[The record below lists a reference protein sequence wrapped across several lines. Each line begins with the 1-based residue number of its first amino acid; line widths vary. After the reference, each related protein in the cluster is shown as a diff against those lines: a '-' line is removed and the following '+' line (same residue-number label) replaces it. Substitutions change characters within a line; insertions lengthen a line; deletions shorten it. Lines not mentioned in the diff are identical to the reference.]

1 MNQSNQTRVENI
13 GPQLVWR
20 NFQKLL
26 DTPRPSYHEDAVQ
39 TLMLLFG
46 KSLGLESYR
55 DDVNNI
61 IIKKPGQLGGENSA
75 PIILQGHLDMVAQ
88 KNEGNDHDFKKD
100 PITTVIDGDWVRAN
114 GTTLGA
120 DNGIGCAFA
129 MGLLE
134 SKDIAHPPLECVFT
148 ACEEAGMHGAI
159 GLKGHHFDGKVMLNL
174 DTEEED
180 ELIIGCAGGV
190 DLIFDTEFTTS
201 ESDLEFSQ
209 LAIKGLKG
217 GHSGIDIHR
226 GRLNANKLIPEA
238 LKGLPSLRIASITGG
253 SLRNAIA
260 REAFVKFYASTE
272 DLNSLRGRLETLWQK
287 NQEAEAG
294 IKFEISSL
302 AQKQSALSTDDSNK
316 ILTAIE
322 NCFHGVKAWDQNF
335 EGVVETSTNL
345 GVITLEEGKFSM
357 ANLIRSSSEDARDS
371 FAQEMINTQA
381 GLNHTLEGAYP
392 GWTPNPESKV
402 LALTSEAFKELRGKA
417 PIISSIHAGLECGI
431 LSKAM
436 PDVDIISF
444 GPTITGAHSPDEQV
458 SITSVEKTWEL
469 FLNLVKRLI

>member
-1 MNQSNQTRVENI
+1 MNQSNQSRVENLE
-13 GPQLVWR
+13 PKLVWA

-26 DTPRPSYHEDAVQ
+26 DTPRPSYHEEGVQ

-46 KSLGLESYR
+46 KSLGLETYL
-55 DDVNNI
+55 DDVNNV
-61 IIKKPGQLGGENSA
+61 IIKKAGQLGGENSR
-75 PIILQGHLDMVAQ
+75 PVILQGHLDMVAQ
-88 KNEGNDHDFKKD
+88 KNEGNPHDFKND

-134 SKDIAHPPLECVFT
+134 SKDIPHPPLECVFT

-190 DLIFDTEFTTS
+190 DLIFEKTFEVQATS
-201 ESDLEFSQ
+201 NKAYQ

-238 LKGLPSLRIASITGG
+238 LSTMESLELISIKGG

-260 REAFVKFYASTE
+260 REAFVELCATE
-272 DLNSLRGRLETLWQK
+272 DDISKLRGQLENMWQAYHK
-287 NQEAEAG
+287 TEAG
-294 IKFEISSL
+294 IKFEITNL
-302 AQKQSALSTDDSNK
+302 ENSALAVSKTDSQS
-316 ILTAIE
+316 ILSALE
-322 NCFHGVKAWDQNF
+322 NCFHGVKAWDKNF

-345 GVITLEEGKFSM
+345 GVVKLEAGAFSM
-357 ANLIRSSSEDARDS
+357 ANLIRSSSEEARDN
-371 FAQEMINTQA
+371 FANEMISV
-381 GLNHTLEGAYP
+381 LNDLEYNLEGAYP
-392 GWTPNPESKV
+392 GWKPNPDSKI
-402 LALTSEAFKELRGKA
+402 LAITSEAFSELRGKA
-417 PIISSIHAGLECGI
+417 AKISSIHAGLECGI

-444 GPTITGAHSPDEQV
+444 GPTITGAHSPDEQC
-458 SITSVEKTWEL
+458 SINSVEKTWLL
-469 FLNLVKRLI
+469 FLDIIKRLI

>member
-1 MNQSNQTRVENI
+1 MNQSRVE
-13 GPQLVWR
+13 QLSPKYVWS

-26 DTPRPSYHEDAVQ
+26 DTPRPSYHEEAVQ
-39 TLMLLFG
+39 TLLLLFG
-46 KSLGLESYR
+46 KSLGLETYR
-55 DDVNNI
+55 DEVNNV

-75 PIILQGHLDMVAQ
+75 PVILQGHLDMVAQ
-88 KNEGNDHDFKKD
+88 KNEGNPHDFKKD
-100 PITTVIDGDWVRAN
+100 PITTFIDGDWVRAN

-134 SKDIAHPPLECVFT
+134 SKDIPHPPLECVFT

-159 GLKGHHFDGKVMLNL
+159 GLKGDHFDGKIMLNL

-190 DLIFDTEFTTS
+190 DLIFEK
-201 ESDLEFSQ
+201 EFSEGQ
-209 LAIKGLKG
+209 ANGVHQRVAIKGLKG

-226 GRLNANKLIPEA
+226 GRLNANKLIPEVFA
-238 LKGLPSLRIASITGG
+238 GVDDIQLVSIKGG

-260 REAFVKFYASTE
+260 REAFVDFYTSE
-272 DLNSLRGRLETLWQK
+272 ESLLKIRGNFESLWEK

-294 IKFEISSL
+294 LKFELSSISEE
-302 AQKQSALSTDDSNK
+302 ASALSLEDSK
-316 ILTAIE
+316 LLLSAIT
-322 NCFHGVKAWDQNF
+322 NCHHGVKAWDEHF

-345 GVITLEEGKFSM
+345 GVIVLEAGKFSM
-357 ANLIRSSSEDARDS
+357 ANLIRSASEDARDS
-371 FAQEMINTQA
+371 FAQEMISAQNA
-381 GLNHTLEGAYP
+381 LNSNAILEGAYP
-392 GWTPNPESKV
+392 GWKPNPESKILSV
-402 LALTSEAFKELRGKA
+402 TGEAFKDLRGQA
-417 PIISSIHAGLECGI
+417 PKISSIHAGLECGI

-458 SITSVEKTWEL
+458 SISSVEKTWLL
-469 FLNLVKRLI
+469 FLEVIKRLM

>member
-1 MNQSNQTRVENI
+1 MNQSRVD
-13 GPQLVWR
+13 QLSPKYVWS

-26 DTPRPSYHEDAVQ
+26 DTPRPSYHEEAVQ
-39 TLMLLFG
+39 TLLLLFG
-46 KSLGLESYR
+46 KSLGLETYR
-55 DDVNNI
+55 DEVNNV

-88 KNEGNDHDFKKD
+88 KNEGNLHDFKID
-100 PITTVIDGDWVRAN
+100 PITTIIDGDWVRAN

-159 GLKGHHFDGKVMLNL
+159 GLKGDHFEGKIMLNL

-190 DLIFDTEFTTS
+190 DLIFEKEFN
-201 ESDLEFSQ
+201 Q
-209 LAIKGLKG
+209 IAAKGVRQRIAIKGLKG

-226 GRLNANKLIPEA
+226 GRLNANKLIPNVFA
-238 LKGLPSLRIASITGG
+238 GVDDIQLVSIKGG

-260 REAFVKFYASTE
+260 REAFVDFYTSE
-272 DLNSLRGRLETLWQK
+272 VNLPKIRENFESLWEK
-287 NQEAEAG
+287 NQHAEG
-294 IKFEISSL
+294 GLKFEL
-302 AQKQSALSTDDSNK
+302 ATLNEEANALSIEDSK
-316 ILTAIE
+316 LVLSAIS
-322 NCFHGVKAWDQNF
+322 NCQHGVKAWDQHF

-345 GVITLEEGKFSM
+345 GVITLEAGKFNM
-357 ANLIRSSSEDARDS
+357 ANLIRSASEEARDN
-371 FAQEMINTQA
+371 FAQEMISAQKDLDGKA
-381 GLNHTLEGAYP
+381 ILEGAYP
-392 GWTPNPESKV
+392 GWKPNPESKILSITGEV
-402 LALTSEAFKELRGKA
+402 FKDLRGKA
-417 PIISSIHAGLECGI
+417 PKISSIHAGLECGI

-458 SITSVEKTWEL
+458 SIASVEKTWLL
-469 FLNLVKRLI
+469 FLEVVKRLM